1 MLLTHRVALPA
12 LCLFALM
19 VFAALTTAPASAALI
34 WWDGTRDDSPGP
46 PGKLLSDNDGY
57 WGDSV
62 LTGVEYT
69 YETEPENPRDVW
81 RNNPDK
87 FGRRLLDGKASG
99 NWWVPAGVSRGP
111 LVVVFDF
118 KRHCVFHEVS
128 LSTRSKQVAVKIE
141 LRPDEEAPWETA
153 FERAREDLPD
163 VMFHRF
169 PLPARPEGR
178 FLRLTVEAEGITWLE
193 EVLAWGD
200 AEVSAEVPEAYRPIV
215 PEPIATEIAFSS
227 IPGIEKTAFS
237 DAQYWDWQRDIGDH
251 VRQPA
256 VWSQVPTWDSITDH
270 PLLPG
275 PDEIIR
281 DLRLVMARNETEHA
295 ALALTNTSCE
305 TPRDL
310 TVTLSEFRRVGGGPA
325 PELEANV
332 RVAGAIGSRH
342 YGVNLGPLFA
352 GDNLLSPGLMQRYLT
367 NGAGLLDFPRLTLS
381 PAGSAVLWLTVT
393 TLDAVPGRYEA
404 RLGVRGGPPVIVR
417 IEVPDVTLPEPF
429 VWLQTW
435 SRVTSMFPFVYAD
448 RDRREVHYKQSLGVT
463 VWNGWPT
470 AGTVPGLA
478 REGGRTLHHIW
489 GIGDYGHKLYGGRIE
504 PEALTEEDAD
514 KIAEMIRGH
523 VEQARE
529 LGLGYDDWYVELTDE
544 PGKRN
549 SPAFGAL
556 SALIRRADPNVRI
569 YCNPSFWV
577 GSGVMSDDDI
587 HEALAPWYREMV
599 DISVPLYLLLRDRPR
614 SFELFD
620 APRFVRAFYTVSTQS
635 AKSERAPQVELYRR
649 QAWDALGRGWN
660 GWGFYSYYAPRGNPW
675 SDLDADWYTGEDRPD
690 YLMVYPGPRG
700 PIPTRQSEAVRQG
713 WEDYRLLTLLRES
726 GRGDVVDEIMRAYE
740 AGTPMEALRLRALRT
755 AAKG

>member
-1 MLLTHRVALPA
+1 MPRHPRRLSQSRLLPA
-12 LCLFALM
+12 VAVC
-19 VFAALTTAPASAALI
+19 AALAVPARAELI
-34 WWDGTRDDSPGP
+34 WWDGTRDESPAP
-46 PGKLLSDNDGY
+46 PGKLLSDNDRY
-57 WGDSV
+57 WGELI

-69 YETEPENPRDVW
+69 YETEPTNPRDVW
-81 RNNPDK
+81 RNDPEK
-87 FGRRLLDGKASG
+87 FGRRLLDGMPSG
-99 NWWVPAGVSRGP
+99 NWWVPVGVSRGP

-118 KRHCVFHEVS
+118 KRHCVFHEVGIV
-128 LSTRSKQVAVKIE
+128 TRGGQMAVKLE
-141 LRPDEEAPWETA
+141 VRGDERAPWQTVHEQH
-153 FERAREDLPD
+153 REDSPED
-163 VMFHRF
+163 MFQRF
-169 PLPARPEGR
+169 PLPERPEGR
-178 FLRLTVEAEGITWLE
+178 YLRLSAEAEGITWLS

-200 AEVSAEVPEAYRPIV
+200 AQVSDETPEAYRPIV

-237 DAQYWDWQRDIGDH
+237 DAQHWDWQRDIGDH

-256 VWSQVPTWDSITDH
+256 VWSQVPAWDSISDR
-270 PLLPG
+270 PLLPR

-281 DLRLVMARNETEHA
+281 DVRIVMARNETEHA

-305 TPRDL
+305 MPRDL

-325 PELEANV
+325 PELETNV

-352 GDNLLSPGLMQRYLT
+352 GDNLLPPGLMQRYLT
-367 NGAGLLDFPRLTLS
+367 NGAGILDFPRLTLS

-393 TLDAVPGRYEA
+393 TRDAAPGRYEA

-417 IEVPDVTLPEPF
+417 VEALDVTLPEPF

-448 RDRREVHYKQSLGVT
+448 RNRREVDYKQSLGVT

-470 AGTVPGLA
+470 EGSVPGLA

-489 GIGDYGHKLYGGRIE
+489 GIGDYGHQLYAGRID
-504 PEALTEEDAD
+504 PEALTEEDAQ

-523 VEQARE
+523 VDQARE

-556 SALIRRADPNVRI
+556 AALIRRADPNVRI
-569 YCNPSFWV
+569 YSNPCFWV
-577 GSGVMSDDDI
+577 GGGVMDDDDVY
-587 HEALAPWYREMV
+587 EALSPWYREMV

-649 QAWDALGRGWN
+649 QAWDAFGRGWN

-675 SDLDADWYTGEDRPD
+675 SDFDADWYTGEDRPD

-713 WEDYRLLTLLRES
+713 WEDYRLLTLLREK
-726 GRGDVVDEIMRAYE
+726 GMEDELNALLAAYE
-740 AGTPMEALRLRALRT
+740 AEEAMETLRLRALR
-755 AAKG
+755 AAARAG